1 MMIQTEHT
9 PNPDT
14 MKFLP
19 GKKVSDVGPIEFL
32 KTDKTI
38 KIPLVNKILALK
50 GTTMV
55 FFGEDFITVKK
66 EKDLNWEDLKHGI
79 ISEINDY
86 YSKGNDDVVVG
97 KDLRLEKI
105 LNKSDSNS
113 KPIQSNEI
121 INKINEVLDS
131 KIRPAVA
138 RDGGD
143 ITFKSFKDGVVIVE
157 LKGSCSGCPS
167 SIMTLKQGVQNLL
180 CHYIPEVKS
189 VDAI

>member
-55 FFGEDFITVKK
+55 FFGDDFITVKK

-86 YSKGNDDVVVG
+86 YSKGNDVVVG

-105 LNKSDSNS
+105 LSKSDSNS
-113 KPIQSNEI
+113 KPVQSNEI

-138 RDGGD
+138 KDGGD